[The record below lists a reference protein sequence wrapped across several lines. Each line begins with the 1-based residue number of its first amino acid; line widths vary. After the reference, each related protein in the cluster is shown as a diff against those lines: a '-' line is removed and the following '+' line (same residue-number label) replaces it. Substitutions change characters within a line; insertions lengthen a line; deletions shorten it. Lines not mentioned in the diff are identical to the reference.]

1 MISGSRP
8 GFALTKKDAQGRGTR
23 GEGLAGEGHAEAE
36 RSTVRA
42 HDTSFVMFLCII
54 YNGH

>member
-8 GFALTKKDAQGRGTR
+8 GFALTKKDAQGWGTR

-54 YNGH
+54 NNAH